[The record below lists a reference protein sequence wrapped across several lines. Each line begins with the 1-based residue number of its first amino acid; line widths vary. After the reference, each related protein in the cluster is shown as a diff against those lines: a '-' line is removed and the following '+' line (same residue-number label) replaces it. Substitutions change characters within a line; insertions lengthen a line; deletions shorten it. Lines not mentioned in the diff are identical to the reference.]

1 MRDRDR
7 LRLLEIS
14 VVPTFQDL
22 LARTE
27 TCAAVG
33 VDIPIGLSDD
43 SSRKADGEA
52 REVLRPLRASSVFP
66 APVRAV
72 LAATS
77 YEEACALSFDAYGK
91 KISKQT
97 YAILPKIRE
106 ADQAMRPDLQ
116 KRVVEVHP
124 EVSFCALNDMD
135 PLAHSKRSPAGA
147 QERELLLANVFEDDL
162 ACKAVREGVWLEDFF
177 DACAAAW
184 TARRF
189 ALGKAERLP
198 GKPQVD
204 GRGLR
209 MEIVY

>member
-7 LRLLEIS
+7 LRLSEIS
-14 VVPTFQDL
+14 VVRTFQDL

-27 TCAAVG
+27 SCAAVG

-43 SSRKADGEA
+43 KSRQADVRA

-72 LAATS
+72 LTATS
-77 YEEACALSFDAYGK
+77 YEEACALSFGACGK

-106 ADQAMRPDLQ
+106 ADGAMTPELQ

-124 EVSFCALNDMD
+124 EVSFCSLNKMQ
-135 PLAHSKRSPAGA
+135 PLAHSKKSPAGA
-147 QERELLLANVFEDDL
+147 QKRERLLAKLFEDDL
-162 ACKAVREGVWLEDFF
+162 ACRAVRDGVWLEDFF

-184 TARRF
+184 TARRL

-198 GKPQVD
+198 AGPSVD